1 MFIDGVK
8 SPEDY
13 RRFRIKTVEGADDF
27 ASLKEV
33 LSRRIARLDTD
44 PERFPKP
51 DLVVIDGG
59 KGQLSAVKEVFDEVG
74 FDVDLISLAKKQEEV
89 FTVNAE
95 NPVLLERRDY
105 ALRLLQ
111 RIRDEAH
118 RFAITYHRSLHLK
131 RSFAQELSAIHGLGK
146 KRIDALLAKFG
157 SVAEIASATVEELA
171 ETEGVGEVQ
180 AKLIYDH
187 FNSGE

>member
-1 MFIDGVK
+1 M
-8 SPEDY
+8 
-13 RRFRIKTVEGADDF
+13 
-27 ASLKEV
+27 
-33 LSRRIARLDTD
+33 
-44 PERFPKP
+44 
-51 DLVVIDGG
+51 
-59 KGQLSAVKEVFDEVG
+59 
-74 FDVDLISLAKKQEEV
+74 
-89 FTVNAE
+89 
-95 NPVLLERRDY
+95 
-105 ALRLLQ
+105 Q